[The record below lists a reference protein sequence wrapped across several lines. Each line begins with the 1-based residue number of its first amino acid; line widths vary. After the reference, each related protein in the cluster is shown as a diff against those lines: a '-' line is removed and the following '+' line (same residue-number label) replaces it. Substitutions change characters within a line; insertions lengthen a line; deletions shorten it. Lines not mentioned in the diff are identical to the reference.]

1 MQKLLTLF
9 NLKKN
14 MKSSSFVFKIQSLI
28 LLVVISSCTTDQS
41 DYTKMNYKLLS
52 DGNGLNKSTFL
63 VKNLKETRDYFADT
77 LGFDIPK
84 VDKFRKGLLDGT
96 ITTRIN
102 FPGMTSIE
110 FLSIEDSLIVDS
122 PPAYISNFLTNHEGI
137 QQYTLSSSSVDTTS
151 VSYTHLT
158 LPTIYSV

>member
-63 VKNLKETRDYFADT
+63 VKNLKETRDYFQ
-77 LGFDIPK
+77 IP
-84 VDKFRKGLLDGT
+84 
-96 ITTRIN
+96 
-102 FPGMTSIE
+102 
-110 FLSIEDSLIVDS
+110 
-122 PPAYISNFLTNHEGI
+122 
-137 QQYTLSSSSVDTTS
+137 
-151 VSYTHLT
+151 
-158 LPTIYSV
+158 